1 MENLVRFDP
10 TTPDGMLAQ
19 LVERALSMCKVRSS
33 TLLHSTIFFLLLLR
47 CWWCFARR
55 KKQQTTPRLWF
66 KRRRQIYDEFKR
78 ERGAGGFFFLR
89 TNSFSYAKSPFYN
102 WILRRAT
109 YYYYVPYHT
118 CVLPSIII
126 SISII
131 HTILHVLYLSRVV
144 LFDVPVAQKRRHS
157 ERKVGW
163 IFFYVKLE
171 IFLQTFRLFLP
182 GRVVFVQRN
191 RTLRLVVVKQ

>member
-1 MENLVRFDP
+1 
-10 TTPDGMLAQ
+10 
-19 LVERALSMCKVRSS
+19 MCKVRSS
-33 TLLHSTIFFLLLLR
+33 TLLHSTIFFCCCGVGGVLR
-47 CWWCFARR
+47 GA
-55 KKQQTTPRLWF
+55 KNNNTASLIQ
-66 KRRRQIYDEFKR
+66 RRQIYDEFKR
-78 ERGAGGFFFLR
+78 ERGAGGFFFYVRILFLTR
-89 TNSFSYAKSPFYN
+89 SLLFTIVT
-102 WILRRAT
+102 ILRRAT

>member
-1 MENLVRFDP
+1 
-10 TTPDGMLAQ
+10 
-19 LVERALSMCKVRSS
+19 MCKVRSS
-33 TLLHSTIFFLLLLR
+33 TLLHSTIFFCCCGVGGVLR
-47 CWWCFARR
+47 GA
-55 KKQQTTPRLWF
+55 KNNNTASLIQ
-66 KRRRQIYDEFKR
+66 RRQIYDEFKR
-78 ERGAGGFFFLR
+78 ERGAGGFFFTYEFFFLR
-89 TNSFSYAKSPFYN
+89 EVSFLQLLQYYDE
-102 WILRRAT
+102 LRIIIM
-109 YYYYVPYHT
+109 YHT

>member
-1 MENLVRFDP
+1 MRLACARSGVRLFYIP
-10 TTPDGMLAQ
+10 P
-19 LVERALSMCKVRSS
+19 S
-33 TLLHSTIFFLLLLR
+33 FFCCCCGVGGVL
-47 CWWCFARR
+47 
-55 KKQQTTPRLWF
+55 
-66 KRRRQIYDEFKR
+66 
-78 ERGAGGFFFLR
+78 RGAKNNKQHRVFDSKEEDKYMMSSNAKEVREAFFFLR

-102 WILRRAT
+102 CYNTTT

>member
-1 MENLVRFDP
+1 
-10 TTPDGMLAQ
+10 MLAQ

-33 TLLHSTIFFLLLLR
+33 TLLHSTIFFCCCCGVGGVL
-47 CWWCFARR
+47 
-55 KKQQTTPRLWF
+55 
-66 KRRRQIYDEFKR
+66 
-78 ERGAGGFFFLR
+78 RGAKNNKQHRVFDSKEEDKYMMSSNAKEVREAFFFYVRILFLTR
-89 TNSFSYAKSPFYN
+89 SLLFTIVT
-102 WILRRAT
+102 ILRRAT

>member
-1 MENLVRFDP
+1 
-10 TTPDGMLAQ
+10 MLAQ

-33 TLLHSTIFFLLLLR
+33 TLLHSTTFFCCRGVGGVL
-47 CWWCFARR
+47 
-55 KKQQTTPRLWF
+55 
-66 KRRRQIYDEFKR
+66 
-78 ERGAGGFFFLR
+78 RGAKNIKQHRVFDSKEEDKYMMSSNAKEVREAFFYVRILFLTR
-89 TNSFSYAKSPFYN
+89 SLLFTIVT
-102 WILRRAT
+102 ILRRAT
-109 YYYYVPYHT
+109 YYYVPAR
-118 CVLPSIII
+118 VLPSIIIII

-131 HTILHVLYLSRVV
+131 HTILLYLSRVV

>member
-1 MENLVRFDP
+1 
-10 TTPDGMLAQ
+10 MLAQ

-33 TLLHSTIFFLLLLR
+33 TLLHSTIFFCSCGVGGVLR
-47 CWWCFARR
+47 GA
-55 KKQQTTPRLWF
+55 KNNNTASLIQ
-66 KRRRQIYDEFKR
+66 RRQIYDEFKR
-78 ERGAGGFFFLR
+78 ERGAGGFFFYVRILFLTR
-89 TNSFSYAKSPFYN
+89 SLLFTIVT
-102 WILRRAT
+102 ILRRAT

-126 SISII
+126 SIISII
-131 HTILHVLYLSRVV
+131 HTILLYLSRVV

>member
-1 MENLVRFDP
+1 
-10 TTPDGMLAQ
+10 MLAQ

-33 TLLHSTIFFLLLLR
+33 TLLHSTIFFCCCGVGGVLR
-47 CWWCFARR
+47 GA
-55 KKQQTTPRLWF
+55 KNNNTASLIQ
-66 KRRRQIYDEFKR
+66 RRQIYDEFVRKR
-78 ERGAGGFFFLR
+78 CGRLFFYVRILFLTR
-89 TNSFSYAKSPFYN
+89 SLLFTIVT
-102 WILRRAT
+102 ILRRAT
-109 YYYYVPYHT
+109 YYYYVPT
-118 CVLPSIII
+118 RVLPSIII
-126 SISII
+126 IIIISII
-131 HTILHVLYLSRVV
+131 HTILLYLSRVV

>member
-1 MENLVRFDP
+1 M
-10 TTPDGMLAQ
+10 
-19 LVERALSMCKVRSS
+19 
-33 TLLHSTIFFLLLLR
+33 
-47 CWWCFARR
+47 
-55 KKQQTTPRLWF
+55 
-66 KRRRQIYDEFKR
+66 
-78 ERGAGGFFFLR
+78 RGAKNNKQHRVFDSKEEDKYMMSSNAKEVREAFFFYVRILFLTR
-89 TNSFSYAKSPFYN
+89 SLLFTIVT
-102 WILRRAT
+102 ILRRAT
-109 YYYYVPYHT
+109 YYYYVPT
-118 CVLPSIII
+118 RVLPSIIIII

-131 HTILHVLYLSRVV
+131 HTILLYLSRVV